1 VRRED
6 ATPFAP
12 EVLARRVRP
21 LALAA
26 GLAAVLA
33 APLVWLAL
41 VHLWLAGVWAALSA
55 VVCFAVFRLAR
66 EVHAQDAE
74 LVRLR
79 STDAL
84 TGLPNRRVWQDAL
97 PRELA
102 RSIRNGS
109 PVAIALIDVDL
120 FRGYNDSYGHQAAD
134 LLLKEMAAMWPGEL
148 RESDLLARHGGDEFA
163 MLLPDCGVTDVRAVV
178 EKVRVTTPPGIT
190 CSAGVAT
197 WDGIE
202 PPDVLVARAA
212 EALVAAKADGRDQTV
227 VAGSRSEP
235 AV

>member
-1 VRRED
+1 M
-6 ATPFAP
+6 P
-12 EVLARRVRP
+12 EVLAARVRP
-21 LALAA
+21 LVLAL
-26 GLAAVLA
+26 GLAAAFA
-33 APLVWLAL
+33 APLAWLAF
-41 VHLWLAGVWAALSA
+41 VHLWLAGVWAVLCA
-55 VVCFAVFRLAR
+55 VVCFGVFRLGR
-66 EVHAQDAE
+66 EVHAQAAE
-74 LVRLR
+74 LERLR

-109 PVAIALIDVDL
+109 PVAIALLDVDL

-163 MLLPDCGVTDVRAVV
+163 LLLPDCGVADVRAVV
-178 EKVRVTTPPGIT
+178 EKVRVTTPSGIT
-190 CSAGVAT
+190 CSAGVAN

-212 EALVAAKADGRDQTV
+212 EALVAAKAGGRARTV
-227 VAGSRSEP
+227 VADSRAEP